1 MVQAK
6 DAMKKNRWRPI
17 RLVGSGAALVMLL
30 AAACNSE
37 AQPQTSAEEELPAA
51 VVIVQNNT
59 SEEAA
64 IPAEGLGSTKMIFG
78 SFQLEN
84 TDLAITPE
92 QAAEFVPLWKVYQTL
107 LDSSTAAE
115 AEREALLRQIEAV
128 FTPEQKAYLEST
140 TMDPEETDAL
150 LAELGIES
158 QTGVGGGPGGGT
170 GGEDLTDAEK
180 AELQALREASGGG
193 QGGGQGG
200 GGGMG
205 ADMDPEQLATLQAER
220 AENGGGIRGG
230 GQMDELLLPALI
242 ELLESK

>member
-1 MVQAK
+1 ML
-6 DAMKKNRWRPI
+6 KNYRSI
-17 RLVGSGAALVMLL
+17 VFILALVMLL

-37 AQPQTSAEEELPAA
+37 SQTQTTADDSLPAA
-51 VVIVQNNT
+51 EVLTTQ
-59 SEEAA
+59 S
-64 IPAEGLGSTKMIFG
+64 AEGLGSTKMIFG

-92 QAAEFVPLWKVYQTL
+92 QAAEFAPLWKVYQSL

-115 AEREALLRQIEAV
+115 AEREALLNQIEAV
-128 FTPEQKAYLEST
+128 FTPEQQAYLEST
-140 TMDPEETDAL
+140 SMDPAETDAL
-150 LAELGIES
+150 MAELGIEA
-158 QTGVGGGPGGGT
+158 QIGVGGGQGGN

-193 QGGGQGG
+193 QGGGP

-205 ADMDPEQLATLQAER
+205 GAEMDPEQLATLQAER
-220 AENGGGIRGG
+220 AEEGGGIRGG
-230 GQMDELLLPALI
+230 GQMEELLLPALI